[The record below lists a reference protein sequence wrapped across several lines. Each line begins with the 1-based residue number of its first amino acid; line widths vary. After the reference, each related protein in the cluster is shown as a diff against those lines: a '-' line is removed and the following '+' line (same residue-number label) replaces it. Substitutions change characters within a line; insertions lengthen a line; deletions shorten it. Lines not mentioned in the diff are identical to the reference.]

1 MLFVDNYAYTRSR
14 TNNTSG
20 RHVGFWFLIAGR
32 SADSTVDINSKWRL
46 SLTTLFLVEPL
57 VEEGVLDSLNGC

>member
-1 MLFVDNYAYTRSR
+1 MDNYAYTRSR

-32 SADSTVDINSKWRL
+32 SADSTVDIKSK
-46 SLTTLFLVEPL
+46 
-57 VEEGVLDSLNGC
+57 